1 MTINIYIFSFW
12 EKKKKKKNVY
22 SVFRYNPPSVGFA
35 QLSDVA
41 VAQSQQDQP
50 VPTPTIGSA
59 APTVT
64 ATGTMNSAQMSCGRR
79 WWTSALLVAVVLVG
93 SLS

>member
-1 MTINIYIFSFW
+1 M
-12 EKKKKKKNVY
+12 Y

-41 VAQSQQDQP
+41 VAQSQQNMP
-50 VPTPTIGSA
+50 VPSPTIGSA

-64 ATGTMNSAQMSCGRR
+64 ATGPTTNSARRGFGRR
-79 WWTSALLVAVVLVG
+79 LWTSALLVAVVLVG
-93 SLS
+93 SLF